1 MKAFARPAT
10 LLLLL
15 QAACLTHGFKF
26 MSNWKLP
33 GSGAAKSAAD
43 AAVSAQFGEK
53 KLVVITGT
61 SSGLGRKTA
70 KALLETGD
78 YHVVG
83 AVRDLDK
90 MEAVAEIDGFDPA
103 SFTPMHVELT
113 SFESVRNFCD
123 ELKEWKGAKP
133 LDRLICN
140 AAVYQPS
147 LPVPKWT
154 VDGHEQQMQINFLSQ
169 FLLLSKLL
177 PDLTASDDP
186 RVILVGSVTGNDN
199 TVGGGGVYPIADLK
213 SLDGLRQ
220 GARRPVAMFD
230 GYEFDGAKAYK
241 DSKLCLMMMSHLLHV
256 KYHKQTGI
264 AFSSIYPGCIA
275 ESPLFREKRAW
286 CARRPEL
293 RRIAPPCRAS
303 RAPTA
308 PLPLPRPRRFR
319 KYFPVFMKFITGGF
333 VSETEAGM
341 RLMQVAHDPRCS
353 KSGVYWSWNGGP
365 REGREAALET
375 GGQIS
380 GAGGAGGG
388 WDSIFE
394 NDQSNKVLDIE
405 LAVDLFQL
413 STQATGAEWPDV
425 SVAVSP
431 CPTLRVI
438 GALTERSNK
447 KQDAKRKKQ
456 DATMPALASKAD
468 LSKLTKKHR
477 KFLESLPAEAIAG
490 SEYEEIL
497 AADAAAAAEEEE
509 APELDLAPVAAVAA
523 AAAAEEERLLAEVEC
538 ADDEECEVSDAAE
551 ALSQEALSAVR
562 RMRRGTAEE
571 CEGEEEC
578 MVPM

>member
-1 MKAFARPAT
+1 
-10 LLLLL
+10 
-15 QAACLTHGFKF
+15 
-26 MSNWKLP
+26 
-33 GSGAAKSAAD
+33 
-43 AAVSAQFGEK
+43 
-53 KLVVITGT
+53 
-61 SSGLGRKTA
+61 
-70 KALLETGD
+70 
-78 YHVVG
+78 
-83 AVRDLDK
+83 
-90 MEAVAEIDGFDPA
+90 
-103 SFTPMHVELT
+103 
-113 SFESVRNFCD
+113 
-123 ELKEWKGAKP
+123 
-133 LDRLICN
+133 
-140 AAVYQPS
+140 
-147 LPVPKWT
+147 
-154 VDGHEQQMQINFLSQ
+154 
-169 FLLLSKLL
+169 
-177 PDLTASDDP
+177 
-186 RVILVGSVTGNDN
+186 
-199 TVGGGGVYPIADLK
+199 
-213 SLDGLRQ
+213 
-220 GARRPVAMFD
+220 
-230 GYEFDGAKAYK
+230 
-241 DSKLCLMMMSHLLHV
+241 
-256 KYHKQTGI
+256 
-264 AFSSIYPGCIA
+264 
-275 ESPLFREKRAW
+275 
-286 CARRPEL
+286 
-293 RRIAPPCRAS
+293 
-303 RAPTA
+303 
-308 PLPLPRPRRFR
+308 
-319 KYFPVFMKFITGGF
+319 MKFITGGF

-509 APELDLAPVAAVAA
+509 AAELDLAPVAAVAA